1 MGAQPRQQQ
10 LLRTPG
16 TATREKIISRTHCR
30 QITTAATLRYKFF
43 AEFYFGHPVNLLSRR
58 HCCVPTHDAARI
70 NKGDRHMYR
79 KTISTLLIA
88 AAPLA
93 LGLEAHAQ
101 SPAGT
106 TGFYGGL
113 GAGRTDI
120 DIGTAGIAGST
131 DKNDTAWKIF
141 GGYQF
146 NQNLAV
152 EGGYVDLGK
161 ASVVGTQGGAP
172 ASATLDAQVWQ
183 AAAVGSLPLNPQI
196 ALTGKLGLAYADT
209 DTSGSIGGAAFGG
222 SDSKVAPTYGFGLRY
237 DVTKTFGIRGE
248 WERFVLGSSGLGS
261 KNDADLYSLN
271 AIFRF

>member
-1 MGAQPRQQQ
+1 
-10 LLRTPG
+10 
-16 TATREKIISRTHCR
+16 
-30 QITTAATLRYKFF
+30 
-43 AEFYFGHPVNLLSRR
+43 
-58 HCCVPTHDAARI
+58 
-70 NKGDRHMYR
+70 MYR

-248 WERFVLGSSGLGS
+248 WERFVLGSAGLGS